1 MRTSGKCLPMT
12 LLCAAQAMLLAT
24 FALPG
29 GAAAGGADDISVN
42 RLSQVPSVQRQS
54 SFDFVVRELAVSI
67 SAPPTWGVGSLGLYE
82 FEVGFDNRLSFIH
95 ANSSDGIKI
104 SPWQQMTEG
113 GDPSAV
119 QWMPTLRVRKGL
131 PFSFEVGGDIGWHA
145 GTAQMLVG
153 GYGRLAFLDGWKRIP
168 DAAIQLRYTGYV
180 GNDQLE
186 LGVFEADLSVGY
198 TFMAP
203 GLGSH
208 PDMFFSPWAGYG
220 FLMSHARPL
229 AVTVGAVGPVSAWVD
244 ADAPISGVDPRM
256 FRFNRLFAGIEV
268 GGTSLQF
275 RISADVT
282 LVRSGPAPSA
292 MHIGLAVRY

>member
-1 MRTSGKCLPMT
+1 
-12 LLCAAQAMLLAT
+12 MLLAT
-24 FALPG
+24 VALPADA
-29 GAAAGGADDISVN
+29 GASSSDEISVN
-42 RLSQVPSVQRQS
+42 RLSQVPAVQRQS
-54 SFDFVVRELAVSI
+54 SFDFVVRELSVSI

-82 FEVGFDNRLSFIH
+82 FEVAFDNRLSFVH
-95 ANSSDGIKI
+95 ASSSDGINI

-113 GDPSAV
+113 GDPSSV
-119 QWMPTLRVRKGL
+119 QWMPTVRVRKGL

-203 GLGSH
+203 GLASH
-208 PDMFFSPWAGYG
+208 PDMFFSPYAGYG
-220 FLMSHARPL
+220 YLMSHARPL
-229 AVTVGAVGPVSAWVD
+229 AVTVSEVSAVSAWIGED
-244 ADAPISGVDPRM
+244 AENSPVDPRM

-275 RISADVT
+275 RISVDVT
-282 LVRSGPAPSA
+282 LVRNGPATTGT
-292 MHIGLAVRY
+292 HVGLAVRY